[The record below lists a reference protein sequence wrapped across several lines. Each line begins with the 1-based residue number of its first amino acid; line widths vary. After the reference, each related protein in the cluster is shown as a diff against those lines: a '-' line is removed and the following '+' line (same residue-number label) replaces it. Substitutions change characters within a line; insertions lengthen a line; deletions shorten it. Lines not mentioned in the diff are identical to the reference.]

1 MKKQL
6 RKKTNDFEK
15 DFFKLMNNAVPGKTM
30 ENKRNDRDIKLII
43 TEEGIT
49 QFQNQTIIQQKS
61 FKKIYSLAKEMNKTQ
76 VFTVYLDLSILEM
89 SKIVTYEFWYDYVQ
103 PKYGKKAKLY
113 YMDTDSFIVHIKTED
128 IYVDIAKDV
137 ETRFQTS
144 NYEIYR
150 LLPKGKN

>member
-30 ENKRNDRDIKLII
+30 ENIRNDRDIKLII

-49 QFQNQTIIQQKS
+49 QFQNQTIIQQQS

-89 SKIVTYEFWYDYVQ
+89 NKTVTYEFWYDYVNQ
-103 PKYGKKAKLY
+103 NMGKKQSY
-113 YMDTDSFIVHIKTED
+113 IIWIQIVLQST
-128 IYVDIAKDV
+128 
-137 ETRFQTS
+137 
-144 NYEIYR
+144 
-150 LLPKGKN
+150 

>member
-30 ENKRNDRDIKLII
+30 ENIRNDRDIKLII

-49 QFQNQTIIQQKS
+49 QIQNPTIIKQKS

-89 SKIVTYEFWYDYVQ
+89 NKTVTYEFWYDYVNQ
-103 PKYGKKAKLY
+103 NMGKKQSY
-113 YMDTDSFIVHIKTED
+113 II
-128 IYVDIAKDV
+128 
-137 ETRFQTS
+137 
-144 NYEIYR
+144 
-150 LLPKGKN
+150 